1 MAKDLPG
8 LRITGIEG
16 KSIDETLSRI
26 TYIPPIVT
34 QMMKVGESTGNHAK
48 MIGPIILLFL
58 GGIIGFVLIAMC
70 LPFFMSAFGNG

>member
-16 KSIDETLSRI
+16 KSIIETLSRI
-26 TYIPPIVT
+26 TYIPPIVS

-48 MIGPIILLFL
+48 MIGPIILL
-58 GGIIGFVLIAMC
+58 V
-70 LPFFMSAFGNG
+70 